1 MLSRIGRPGSTRRA
15 TLTALAFAVA
25 ALAIPAAIPAAAQP
39 AKIRVM
45 IYQGAYTSLT
55 PHIARDLGI
64 YKRHGLEAEFV
75 AAASSPAGVAAML
88 GGSIDFAEP
97 PADQVIL
104 NVLKGT
110 DLKIVVGNE
119 IKNFYSIVARDKKS
133 LPNAA
138 KGYPDVIRDLKGKTI
153 GVNALGA
160 TTHLMMNAIL
170 KDVGMSPNDVT
181 YLAVG
186 SATTGLAAWQAGRVD
201 VQVAFTPFTQIV
213 TEMKSGEIILDLS
226 KGEGPEAL
234 TKLGAAFE
242 GFVATGAYIKAN
254 KPTVEAFIRAHVETI
269 TWMKDPANRAKLVE
283 FVQKYVSVSIIP
295 EASRAQT
302 IDSMIDTYKDYLGYT
317 VDPAAIASWNK
328 YLADSGLAT
337 RAVAPE
343 EVIYEG
349 APRP

>member
-1 MLSRIGRPGSTRRA
+1 MSQRNGFPSWTRRA
-15 TLTALAFAVA
+15 FLAAAASMALTVPAFAEDA
-25 ALAIPAAIPAAAQP
+25 H
-39 AKIRVM
+39 IRVM
-45 IYQGAYTSLT
+45 VYQGAYTSLT
-55 PHIARDLGI
+55 AHVALDQGF
-64 YKRHGLEAEFV
+64 YKKHGLDAELVV
-75 AAASSPAGVAAML
+75 AASGPAGVAAML

-110 DLKIVVGNE
+110 DLKMVVGNE
-119 IKNFYSIVARDKKS
+119 IRNFYSVIARDKKS

-160 TTHLMMNAIL
+160 TTHLMMNAVL
-170 KDVGMSPNDVT
+170 LDAGMSPNDVT

-213 TEMKSGEIILDLS
+213 TGDGSGEIILDLS
-226 KGEGPEAL
+226 KGEGPAAL
-234 TKLGAAFE
+234 TQLGGAFE
-242 GFVATGAYIKAN
+242 GFAAKGDYIKNN
-254 KPTVEAFIRAHVETI
+254 KPTVDAFIKAHVDAI
-269 TWMKDPANRAKLVE
+269 TWMKDPANRDKLTELVNKH
-283 FVQKYVSVSIIP
+283 VAVSIIP
-295 EASRAQT
+295 EASRAAT
-302 IDSMIDTYKDYLGYT
+302 VTKMIETYDNYLGYT
-317 VDPAAIASWNK
+317 IDPAAIEGWNK
-328 YLADSGLAT
+328 YLADSGLAS
-337 RAVAPE
+337 RPVKPE